1 MSSQRDWGRLA
12 LSWRQ
17 GPRRAQKGLRILAH
31 RGFCACYPENTLSAF
46 AASLGRSHM
55 VELDVRLSADR
66 VVVVCHDDRLSRCSD
81 AATLGPL
88 LGLANDRVDQW
99 RLDQLRRLDM
109 GTWFQSPES
118 RYLPKTREVLPTLA
132 ETLAWARAHRMPLNV
147 ELKDQHDPV
156 KNALLVTRSAGLI
169 AAAGCT
175 ELVLFSSFNLDM
187 LRQARDCAPHISRA
201 FLYAG
206 PPPADLLNLLA
217 DIAACAC
224 HAEQHDVDAAL
235 VARLRQAGVALHV
248 WTVNDPAGW
257 QRLAALGADG
267 LITDHPALA
276 VFPEWF

>member
-1 MSSQRDWGRLA
+1 
-12 LSWRQ
+12 
-17 GPRRAQKGLRILAH
+17 
-31 RGFCACYPENTLSAF
+31 
-46 AASLGRSHM
+46 M

-66 VVVVCHDDRLSRCSD
+66 AVVVCHDDRLSRCSN

-99 RLDQLRRLDM
+99 RLDQLRCLDM
-109 GTWFQSPES
+109 GSRFQSSAS
-118 RYLPKTREVLPTLA
+118 RYHSKTRTVLPTLA
-132 ETLAWARAHRMPLNV
+132 ETLAWARAYRMPLNV
-147 ELKDQHDPV
+147 ELKDQHDPA
-156 KNALLVTRSAGLI
+156 KNALLVTKSAALI

-187 LRQARDCAPHISRA
+187 LRQARVCAPHVSRA

-206 PPPADLLNLLA
+206 PSPADLLSLLA

-235 VARLRQAGVALHV
+235 AARLHRAGLALHV
-248 WTVNDPAGW
+248 WTVNDPAEW

-267 LITDHPALA
+267 LITDHPDRA
-276 VFPEWF
+276 VLPG